1 MRITTGLPLDDLNKV
16 ASAAKSLEKQGY
28 HGVATQENKQDPFL
42 PLAIAATNTET
53 MQLATSITIAFAR
66 SPMVFANIAWDLQR
80 ASKGRFVLGLGS
92 QVKGHIERRF
102 SSTWTA
108 PAPRMRE
115 LVLALR
121 AIFACWKDGEPL
133 NVDGEHYR
141 INLMPPN
148 FVPEPLEGRTPPIT
162 IAAVGPGML
171 KVAAQHCDGVRLH
184 PFTTRRYLE
193 KVSLARI
200 DECLSDSMARSNF
213 EVSGGGFVATGDDD
227 EQVAKAFEWI
237 RMRIGFYGSTRAYW
251 PVFAEHGLE
260 ELGAELNFLSKNDG
274 WTKMTTLI
282 SDDVV
287 RLFAAVGRFDQLEAA
302 IRDQFGGL
310 VDTLSIGT
318 PVDKPGGLPSGLL
331 TDLAKIETPFAR
343 FQGQ

>member
-16 ASAAKSLEKQGY
+16 AIAAETLEQQGY
-28 HGVATQENKQDPFL
+28 HGVATQENRQDPFL
-42 PLAIAATNTET
+42 PLAIAATNTKT

-102 SSTWTA
+102 ASTWTA

-121 AIFACWKDGEPL
+121 AIFACWKHGEPL
-133 NVDGEHYR
+133 SVEGEHYN

-148 FVPEPLEGRTPPIT
+148 FVPEPLEGNTPPIT

-171 KVAAQHCDGVRLH
+171 KVAAQHGDGVRLH
-184 PFTTRRYLE
+184 PFTTRDYLE
-193 KVSLARI
+193 NVSLARLS
-200 DECLSDSMARSNF
+200 ECLPPSKARANF
-213 EVSGGGFVATGDDD
+213 EVSGGGFVATGATD

-251 PVFAEHGLE
+251 PVFAQHGLE
-260 ELGAELNFLSKNDG
+260 ELGEELNFLSKNDG
-274 WTKMTTLI
+274 WSKMTPLI

-287 RLFAAVGRFDQLEAA
+287 RLFAAVGRFDELEAA
-302 IRDQFGGL
+302 LRSQFGGH

-318 PVDKPGGLPSGLL
+318 PVDEPGGLPSDLL
-331 TDLAKIETPFAR
+331 ADLARIETPFSH
-343 FQGQ
+343 FE